1 MYYDG
6 LYSVP
11 NKGHVTKGVLM
22 RKAETEAELV
32 YVTLQWMGKDGV
44 RLNMDR
50 WKVIL
55 QRGIRDFVV
64 SGENAFYGG
73 KFLDNNI
80 NNKKNNNNN
89 NNCYYYYYYFVLILN
104 QIISTHSIP
113 TYVIKIL
120 FNIIFPLTL

>member
-64 SGENAFYGG
+64 SGENAFYSG

-80 NNKKNNNNN
+80 NNNN
-89 NNCYYYYYYFVLILN
+89 NNCYYYYY
-104 QIISTHSIP
+104 
-113 TYVIKIL
+113 
-120 FNIIFPLTL
+120 